1 MLGFTF
7 RSLRRFWDVLLTR
20 VVETHKLEGVA
31 TRSVQDLRPP
41 SKRPR
46 PSRAPRLRQ
55 AGISEPSKLRLFGMG
70 LRFKDFSGAV
80 R

>member
-7 RSLRRFWDVLLTR
+7 RLLRRFWDVLLTR
-20 VVETHKLEGVA
+20 VVETHKLEGVS

-55 AGISEPSKLRLFGMG
+55 AGIGTEQAPFVRYGASVQGFA
-70 LRFKDFSGAV
+70 GAV